1 MNRNKLTHNCNK
13 RLCELKMIIEYFSK
27 KNPNL
32 IDLIKEFHYKITN
45 KNLVFLKTI
54 LPNFEY
60 YIYYFSNINIM
71 IATIQN
77 INSLLM
83 QECALPIVLDLPII
97 LNMFINIKPGRHNK
111 KIKSIKIIDTNKFV
125 KKRCKEIGI
134 KFFTKIDIDKAYW
147 KNLSFPDKCNFVN
160 KYNLDISN
168 AYDRATGEKID
179 TKDYDHH
186 LKYQTEEHS
195 NKLYWQTD
203 GYIHEIVI
211 ITIHYTEEY
220 YIYDI
225 LLSPTFGFCYYT
237 FYSGYC
243 GYYSLCPNSGPE
255 YNSKDLYSTLV
266 QNYPGTELYKTNNRK
281 YTGYSRTLG
290 ESYEKKIL
298 EDTKLLNATKV

>member
-225 LLSPTFGFCYYT
+225 LLSPTFGFCYK
-237 FYSGYC
+237 FEFI
-243 GYYSLCPNSGPE
+243 P
-255 YNSKDLYSTLV
+255 
-266 QNYPGTELYKTNNRK
+266 
-281 YTGYSRTLG
+281 
-290 ESYEKKIL
+290 
-298 EDTKLLNATKV
+298 